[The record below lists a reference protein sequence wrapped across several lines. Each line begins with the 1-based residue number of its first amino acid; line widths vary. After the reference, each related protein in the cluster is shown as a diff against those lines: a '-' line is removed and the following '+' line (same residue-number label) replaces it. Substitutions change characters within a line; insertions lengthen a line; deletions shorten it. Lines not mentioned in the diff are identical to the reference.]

1 MKAFLLAITAWVLLS
16 IPLGVLIGKAIAFGL
31 GTDHHRE

>member
-1 MKAFLLAITAWVLLS
+1 MKAFALAITAWVILS

-31 GTDHHRE
+31 GTDGDRE